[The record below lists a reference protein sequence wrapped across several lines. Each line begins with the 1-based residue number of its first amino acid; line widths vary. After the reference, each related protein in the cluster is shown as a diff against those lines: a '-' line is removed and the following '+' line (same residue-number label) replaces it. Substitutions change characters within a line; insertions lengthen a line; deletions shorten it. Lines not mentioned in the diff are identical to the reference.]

1 MTKFAMKD
9 LGLVLGIQVSCDRL
23 KVTLDIN
30 QGNYVNAILR
40 RYGFV
45 HSRSVST
52 PGTGKPL
59 DLKLGT
65 LLDDSNKQLYQEIVG
80 SLIYLTCTRWDIAYS
95 VMQLTRAMGN
105 PKDEHMV
112 AAKRVLRY
120 LKGTTDLCVRYSK
133 DFTLHGYSD
142 ASHSD
147 DPNNSRSVSGYLYMF
162 AGGPVTWS
170 SKKQQVV
177 ALSSCESEYIA
188 LAYASQEPVYLS
200 ALLSELTFTQ
210 FSPVQMYDNM
220 GACLLYTSPSP
231 RDQRGSRMPSSA

>member
-1 MTKFAMKD
+1 MKD
-9 LGLVLGIQVSCDRL
+9 LGDVSFILGMQVSRDRL
-23 KVTLDIN
+23 KGTLDIN
-30 QGNYVNAILR
+30 QRNYVNAILQ

-52 PGTGKPL
+52 LGTGKPL
-59 DLKLGT
+59 GLKLGT

-80 SLIYLTCTRWDIAYS
+80 SLIYLSTCTRWDIAYS
-95 VMQLTRAMGN
+95 VMQLTRAMSN

-120 LKGTTDLCVRYSK
+120 LGTPDLCVRYSK

-142 ASHSD
+142 ANHSD

-170 SKKQQVV
+170 SKEQPVV
-177 ALSSCESEYIA
+177 SFSSWKSENIA
-188 LAYASQEPVYLS
+188 VAYARKEAVYLID
-200 ALLSELTFTQ
+200 L
-210 FSPVQMYDNM
+210 
-220 GACLLYTSPSP
+220 
-231 RDQRGSRMPSSA
+231 